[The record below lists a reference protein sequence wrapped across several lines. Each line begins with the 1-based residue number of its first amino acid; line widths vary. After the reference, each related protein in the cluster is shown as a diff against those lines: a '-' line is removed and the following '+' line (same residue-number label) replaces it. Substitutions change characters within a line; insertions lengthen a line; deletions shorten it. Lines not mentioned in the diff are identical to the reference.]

1 MFKYFFSSNF
11 YVKIYK
17 NKIVVNNLSNQLPA
31 QMYTPDTPFT
41 STRLL
46 VGNFAPA
53 MQCLKQAIKSSQSNS
68 WLSGGIRLL
77 IQPMEMY
84 EGGLC
89 EVEERVLRELG
100 LGAGARK
107 VVIWTGSEL
116 AKDKAIQKI
125 AT

>member
-1 MFKYFFSSNF
+1 MYKQFFASNL

-17 NKIVVNNLSNQLPA
+17 NKIVVNNLANQLPA

-46 VGNFAPA
+46 VGNFASA
-53 MQCLKQAIKSSQSNS
+53 AQCLRQAVKSSQSNL
-68 WLSGGIRLL
+68 WLRGLRLL
-77 IQPMEMY
+77 IQPMEMN

-89 EVEERVLRELG
+89 EVEEKIFRELG
-100 LGAGARK
+100 VSTGARK
-107 VVIWTGSEL
+107 VVIWIGAEL

-125 AT
+125 NN